1 MMVYGNINYIRKE
14 VYSMS
19 IERMV
24 YTGTSYFG
32 EYARKEIITEIKKR
46 KFNKALVVTDA
57 MLVKCGVAEKIENVL
72 KDGGISYE
80 IDDEVKPNPTIAN
93 VHTGLD
99 KLKVSGADFI
109 IAVGGGSVIDTAKA
123 IAVIANNPD
132 NYDVVSLEGVD
143 KSKNPP
149 MPIIAVPTTAG
160 TGSETTMDYVI
171 TNTEQKR
178 KMACMDSM
186 VVPVVAILDTDIMA
200 SLPLKMTAAT
210 AMDALTHAVE
220 SYLSKGAF
228 DFSEMLSLKA
238 VSLISANFLKVI
250 KNLNDL
256 EARKALA
263 MAQYMAGMSFTNVGL
278 GIVHSMAH
286 PLSAFY
292 DVPHGVAN
300 ALILPYVLKFNSVT
314 CEDKMVTLAKT
325 FDPEFDERYGSE
337 AATERCIEL
346 INTFNSIA
354 GLPHKLKEINVKVED
369 IDALAREALNDAA
382 TPDNR
387 REVNIE
393 EFKKLYKTMYEQ
405 DWWLYGV

>member
-99 KLKVSGADFI
+99 KLKASGADFI

-171 TNTEQKR
+171 TNTEQKH

-300 ALILPYVLKFNSVT
+300 ALILPYVLKFNSVA
-314 CEDKMVTLAKT
+314 CEDKMVTLAKA

-346 INTFNSIA
+346 INTFNSVA
-354 GLPHKLKEINVKVED
+354 GLPHKLKDINVNEED

-382 TPDNR
+382 TPDNK
-387 REVNIE
+387 REVDIE
-393 EFKKLYKTMYEQ
+393 DFKKLYKTMYE
-405 DWWLYGV
+405 

>member
-300 ALILPYVLKFNSVT
+300 ALILPYVLKFNSVA

-393 EFKKLYKTMYEQ
+393 EFKKLYKTMYE
-405 DWWLYGV
+405 

>member
-1 MMVYGNINYIRKE
+1 
-14 VYSMS
+14 MS

-369 IDALAREALNDAA
+369 VDALAREALNDAA

-393 EFKKLYKTMYEQ
+393 EFKKLYKTMYE
-405 DWWLYGV
+405 

>member
-1 MMVYGNINYIRKE
+1 MMVYGNINYIRKK

-393 EFKKLYKTMYEQ
+393 EFKKLYKTMYE
-405 DWWLYGV
+405 

>member
-1 MMVYGNINYIRKE
+1 
-14 VYSMS
+14 MS

-24 YTGTSYFG
+24 YTGTTYFG

-46 KFNKALVVTDA
+46 KYNKALLVTDA
-57 MLVKCGVAEKIENVL
+57 MLVQCGVAEKIENVL

-80 IDDEVKPNPTIAN
+80 IDDEVKPNPTIDN

-99 KLKVSGADFI
+99 KLKASGADFI
-109 IAVGGGSVIDTAKA
+109 IAIGGGSVIDTAKA
-123 IAVIANNPD
+123 VAVIANNPD

-300 ALILPYVLKFNSVT
+300 ALILPYVLKFNSVA
-314 CEDKMVTLAKT
+314 CEDKMITLAKA

-337 AATERCIEL
+337 AATERCVEL
-346 INTFNSIA
+346 INTFNSVA
-354 GLPHKLKEINVKVED
+354 GLPHKLKEINVNKED

-382 TPDNR
+382 TPDNK

-393 EFKKLYKTMYEQ
+393 DFKKLYKTMYE
-405 DWWLYGV
+405 

>member
-99 KLKVSGADFI
+99 KLKASGADFI

-300 ALILPYVLKFNSVT
+300 ALILPYVLKFNSVA
-314 CEDKMVTLAKT
+314 CEDKMVTLAKA

-346 INTFNSIA
+346 INTFNSVA
-354 GLPHKLKEINVKVED
+354 GLPHKLKDINVNEED

-382 TPDNR
+382 TPDNK
-387 REVNIE
+387 REVDIE
-393 EFKKLYKTMYEQ
+393 DFKKLYKTMYE
-405 DWWLYGV
+405 

>member
-1 MMVYGNINYIRKE
+1 MAILIIFRKE

-24 YTGTSYFG
+24 YTGTTYFG

-46 KFNKALVVTDA
+46 KYNKALLVTDA
-57 MLVKCGVAEKIENVL
+57 MLVQCGVAEKIENVL

-80 IDDEVKPNPTIAN
+80 IDDEVKPNPTIDN

-99 KLKVSGADFI
+99 KLKASGADFI

-123 IAVIANNPD
+123 VAVIANNPD

-300 ALILPYVLKFNSVT
+300 ALILPYVLKFNSVA
-314 CEDKMVTLAKT
+314 CEDKMITLAKA

-337 AATERCIEL
+337 AATERCVEL
-346 INTFNSIA
+346 INTFNSVA
-354 GLPHKLKEINVKVED
+354 GLPHKLKEINVNKED
-369 IDALAREALNDAA
+369 IDALAGEALNDAA

-393 EFKKLYKTMYEQ
+393 DFKKLYKTMYE
-405 DWWLYGV
+405 

>member
-1 MMVYGNINYIRKE
+1 
-14 VYSMS
+14 MS

-24 YTGTSYFG
+24 YTGTTYFG

-46 KFNKALVVTDA
+46 KYNKALVVTDA
-57 MLVKCGVAEKIENVL
+57 MLVQCGVAEKIENVL

-99 KLKVSGADFI
+99 KLKASGADFI

-149 MPIIAVPTTAG
+149 VPIIAVPTTAG

-300 ALILPYVLKFNSVT
+300 ALILPYVVKFNSVA
-314 CEDKMVTLAKT
+314 CEDKMVTLAKA

-346 INTFNSIA
+346 INTFNSVA
-354 GLPHKLKEINVKVED
+354 GLPHKLKDINVNKED

-382 TPDNR
+382 TPDNK
-387 REVNIE
+387 REVDIE
-393 EFKKLYKTMYEQ
+393 DFKKLYKTMYE
-405 DWWLYGV
+405 

>member
-1 MMVYGNINYIRKE
+1 
-14 VYSMS
+14 MS

-99 KLKVSGADFI
+99 KLKASGADFI

-300 ALILPYVLKFNSVT
+300 ALILPYVLKFNSVA
-314 CEDKMVTLAKT
+314 CEDKMITLAKA

-346 INTFNSIA
+346 INTFNSVA
-354 GLPHKLKEINVKVED
+354 GLPHKLKDINVNEED

-382 TPDNR
+382 TPDNK
-387 REVNIE
+387 REVDIE
-393 EFKKLYKTMYEQ
+393 DFKKLYKTMYE
-405 DWWLYGV
+405 

>member
-1 MMVYGNINYIRKE
+1 
-14 VYSMS
+14 
-19 IERMV
+19 
-24 YTGTSYFG
+24 
-32 EYARKEIITEIKKR
+32 
-46 KFNKALVVTDA
+46 

-99 KLKVSGADFI
+99 KLKASGADFI

-300 ALILPYVLKFNSVT
+300 ALILPYVLKFNSVA
-314 CEDKMVTLAKT
+314 CEDKMVTLAKA

-346 INTFNSIA
+346 INTFNSVA
-354 GLPHKLKEINVKVED
+354 GLPHKLKDINVNVED

-382 TPDNR
+382 TPDNK
-387 REVNIE
+387 REVDIE
-393 EFKKLYKTMYEQ
+393 DFKKLYKTMYE
-405 DWWLYGV
+405 

>member
-1 MMVYGNINYIRKE
+1 MAILIIFRKE

-99 KLKVSGADFI
+99 KLKASGADFI

-123 IAVIANNPD
+123 VAVIANNPD

-300 ALILPYVLKFNSVT
+300 ALILPYVLKFNSVA
-314 CEDKMVTLAKT
+314 CEDKMVTLAKA
-325 FDPEFDERYGSE
+325 FDHEFDERYGSE

-346 INTFNSIA
+346 INTFNSVA
-354 GLPHKLKEINVKVED
+354 GLPHKLKDINVNEED

-382 TPDNR
+382 TPDNK
-387 REVNIE
+387 REVDIE
-393 EFKKLYKTMYEQ
+393 DFKKLYKTMYE
-405 DWWLYGV
+405 

>member
-369 IDALAREALNDAA
+369 VDALAREALNDAA

-393 EFKKLYKTMYEQ
+393 EFKKLYKTMYE
-405 DWWLYGV
+405 

>member
-1 MMVYGNINYIRKE
+1 
-14 VYSMS
+14 
-19 IERMV
+19 
-24 YTGTSYFG
+24 
-32 EYARKEIITEIKKR
+32 
-46 KFNKALVVTDA
+46 
-57 MLVKCGVAEKIENVL
+57 
-72 KDGGISYE
+72 
-80 IDDEVKPNPTIAN
+80 
-93 VHTGLD
+93 
-99 KLKVSGADFI
+99 
-109 IAVGGGSVIDTAKA
+109 
-123 IAVIANNPD
+123 
-132 NYDVVSLEGVD
+132 
-143 KSKNPP
+143 

-300 ALILPYVLKFNSVT
+300 ALILPYVLKFNSVA
-314 CEDKMVTLAKT
+314 CEDKMVTLAKA

-346 INTFNSIA
+346 INTFNSVA
-354 GLPHKLKEINVKVED
+354 GLPHKLKDINVNVED

-382 TPDNR
+382 TPDNK
-387 REVNIE
+387 REVDIE
-393 EFKKLYKTMYEQ
+393 DFKKLYKTMYE
-405 DWWLYGV
+405 

>member
-1 MMVYGNINYIRKE
+1 MANRIMLNE
-14 VYSMS
+14 
-19 IERMV
+19 
-24 YTGTSYFG
+24 TSYHG
-32 EYARKEIITEIKKR
+32 SGAIQEIATEAKAHGFK
-46 KFNKALVVTDA
+46 KALVCSDPDLIKFGVTAKVTDI
-57 MLVKCGVAEKIENVL
+57 LDKNGLE
-72 KDGGISYE
+72 YE
-80 IDDEVKPNPTIAN
+80 LYSEIKPNPTIDN
-93 VHTGLD
+93 VKHGVETF
-99 KLKVSGADFI
+99 KKSGADYL
-109 IAVGGGSVIDTAKA
+109 IAIGGGSSMDTSKA
-123 IAVIANNPD
+123 IGIIIANPEFE
-132 NYDVVSLEGVD
+132 DVRSLEGVAPT
-143 KSKNPP
+143 KKPCV
-149 MPIIAVPTTAG
+149 PIIAVPTTAG

-171 TNTEQKR
+171 TNTGQKR

-393 EFKKLYKTMYEQ
+393 EFKKLYKTMYE
-405 DWWLYGV
+405 

>member
-1 MMVYGNINYIRKE
+1 
-14 VYSMS
+14 MS

-24 YTGTSYFG
+24 YTGTTYFG

-46 KFNKALVVTDA
+46 KYNKALVVTDA
-57 MLVKCGVAEKIENVL
+57 MLVQCGVAEKIENVL

-99 KLKVSGADFI
+99 KLKASGADFI

-123 IAVIANNPD
+123 VAVIANNPD

-300 ALILPYVLKFNSVT
+300 ALILPYVVKFNSVA
-314 CEDKMVTLAKT
+314 CEDKMVTLAKA

-346 INTFNSIA
+346 INTFNSVA
-354 GLPHKLKEINVKVED
+354 GLPHKLKDINVNKED

-382 TPDNR
+382 TPDNK
-387 REVNIE
+387 REVDIE
-393 EFKKLYKTMYEQ
+393 DFKKLYKTMYE
-405 DWWLYGV
+405 

>member
-1 MMVYGNINYIRKE
+1 
-14 VYSMS
+14 MS

-354 GLPHKLKEINVKVED
+354 GLPHKLKELNVKVED

-393 EFKKLYKTMYEQ
+393 EFKKLYKTMYE
-405 DWWLYGV
+405 

>member
-1 MMVYGNINYIRKE
+1 
-14 VYSMS
+14 MS

-99 KLKVSGADFI
+99 KLKASGADFI

-171 TNTEQKR
+171 TNTEQKH

-300 ALILPYVLKFNSVT
+300 ALILPYVLKFNSVA
-314 CEDKMVTLAKT
+314 CEDKMITLAKA

-337 AATERCIEL
+337 AATERCVEL
-346 INTFNSIA
+346 INTFNSVA
-354 GLPHKLKEINVKVED
+354 GLPHKLKEINVNKED
-369 IDALAREALNDAA
+369 IDALAGEALNDAA

-393 EFKKLYKTMYEQ
+393 DFKKLYKTMYE
-405 DWWLYGV
+405 

>member
-1 MMVYGNINYIRKE
+1 
-14 VYSMS
+14 MS

-300 ALILPYVLKFNSVT
+300 ALILPYVLKFNLVT

-393 EFKKLYKTMYEQ
+393 EFKKLYKTMYE
-405 DWWLYGV
+405 

>member
-1 MMVYGNINYIRKE
+1 MAILIIFRKE

-24 YTGTSYFG
+24 YTGTTYFG

-46 KFNKALVVTDA
+46 KYNKALLVTDA
-57 MLVKCGVAEKIENVL
+57 MLVQCGVAEKIENVL

-80 IDDEVKPNPTIAN
+80 IDDEIKPNPTIDN

-99 KLKVSGADFI
+99 KLKASGADFI

-123 IAVIANNPD
+123 VAVIANNPD

-300 ALILPYVLKFNSVT
+300 ALILPYVLKFNSVA
-314 CEDKMVTLAKT
+314 CEDKMITLAKA

-337 AATERCIEL
+337 AATERCVEL
-346 INTFNSIA
+346 INTFNSVA
-354 GLPHKLKEINVKVED
+354 GLPHKLKEINVYVED
-369 IDALAREALNDAA
+369 IDALAGEALNDAA

-393 EFKKLYKTMYEQ
+393 DFKKLYKTMYE
-405 DWWLYGV
+405 

>member
-1 MMVYGNINYIRKE
+1 
-14 VYSMS
+14 MS

-171 TNTEQKR
+171 TNTGQKR

-263 MAQYMAGMSFTNVGL
+263 MAQYIAGMSFTNVGL

-393 EFKKLYKTMYEQ
+393 EFKKLYKTMYE
-405 DWWLYGV
+405 

>member
-1 MMVYGNINYIRKE
+1 
-14 VYSMS
+14 MS

-24 YTGTSYFG
+24 YTGTTYFG

-46 KFNKALVVTDA
+46 KYNKALLVTDA
-57 MLVKCGVAEKIENVL
+57 MLVQCGVAEKIENVL

-80 IDDEVKPNPTIAN
+80 IDDEVKPNPTIDN

-99 KLKVSGADFI
+99 KLKASGADFI

-123 IAVIANNPD
+123 VAVIANNPD

-256 EARKALA
+256 DARKALA

-300 ALILPYVLKFNSVT
+300 ALILPYVLKFNSVA
-314 CEDKMVTLAKT
+314 CEDKMITLAKA

-337 AATERCIEL
+337 AATERCVEL
-346 INTFNSIA
+346 INTFNSVA
-354 GLPHKLKEINVKVED
+354 GLPHKLKEINVNKED

-393 EFKKLYKTMYEQ
+393 DFKKLYKTMYE
-405 DWWLYGV
+405 

>member
-1 MMVYGNINYIRKE
+1 
-14 VYSMS
+14 MS

-57 MLVKCGVAEKIENVL
+57 MLVKCGVAEKIETVL

-99 KLKVSGADFI
+99 KLKASGADFI

-393 EFKKLYKTMYEQ
+393 EFKKLYKTMYE
-405 DWWLYGV
+405 

>member
-1 MMVYGNINYIRKE
+1 
-14 VYSMS
+14 MS

-99 KLKVSGADFI
+99 KLKASGADFI

-300 ALILPYVLKFNSVT
+300 ALILPYVLKFNSVA
-314 CEDKMVTLAKT
+314 CEDKMVTLAKA

-346 INTFNSIA
+346 INTFNSVA
-354 GLPHKLKEINVKVED
+354 GLPHKLKDINVIVED

-382 TPDNR
+382 TPDNK
-387 REVNIE
+387 REVDIE
-393 EFKKLYKTMYEQ
+393 DFKKLYKTMYE
-405 DWWLYGV
+405 

>member
-1 MMVYGNINYIRKE
+1 
-14 VYSMS
+14 MS

-99 KLKVSGADFI
+99 KLKASGADFI

-123 IAVIANNPD
+123 VAVIANNPD

-263 MAQYMAGMSFTNVGL
+263 MAQYIAGMSFTNVGL

-300 ALILPYVLKFNSVT
+300 ALILPYVLKFNSVA
-314 CEDKMVTLAKT
+314 CEDKMITLAKA

-346 INTFNSIA
+346 INTFNSVA
-354 GLPHKLKEINVKVED
+354 GLPHKLKDINVNEED

-382 TPDNR
+382 TPDNK
-387 REVNIE
+387 REVDIE
-393 EFKKLYKTMYEQ
+393 DFKKLYKTMYE
-405 DWWLYGV
+405 

>member
-1 MMVYGNINYIRKE
+1 
-14 VYSMS
+14 MS

-99 KLKVSGADFI
+99 KLKASGADFI

-300 ALILPYVLKFNSVT
+300 ALILPYVLKFNSVA
-314 CEDKMVTLAKT
+314 CEDKMVTLAKA

-346 INTFNSIA
+346 INTFNSVA
-354 GLPHKLKEINVKVED
+354 GLPHKLKDINVNEED

-382 TPDNR
+382 TPDNK
-387 REVNIE
+387 REVDIE
-393 EFKKLYKTMYEQ
+393 DFKKLYKTMYE
-405 DWWLYGV
+405 

>member
-1 MMVYGNINYIRKE
+1 
-14 VYSMS
+14 MS

-24 YTGTSYFG
+24 YTGTTYFG

-46 KFNKALVVTDA
+46 KYNKALVVTDA
-57 MLVKCGVAEKIENVL
+57 MLVQCGVAEKIENVL

-80 IDDEVKPNPTIAN
+80 IDDEVKPNPTIDN

-99 KLKVSGADFI
+99 KLKASGADFI

-123 IAVIANNPD
+123 VAVIANNPD

-256 EARKALA
+256 DARKALA

-300 ALILPYVLKFNSVT
+300 ALILPYVLKFNSVA
-314 CEDKMVTLAKT
+314 CEDKMITLAKA

-337 AATERCIEL
+337 AATERCVEL
-346 INTFNSIA
+346 INTFNSVA
-354 GLPHKLKEINVKVED
+354 GLPHKLKEINVNKED
-369 IDALAREALNDAA
+369 IDALAGEALNDAA

-387 REVNIE
+387 REVSIE
-393 EFKKLYKTMYEQ
+393 DFKKLYKTMYE
-405 DWWLYGV
+405 

>member
-1 MMVYGNINYIRKE
+1 
-14 VYSMS
+14 
-19 IERMV
+19 
-24 YTGTSYFG
+24 
-32 EYARKEIITEIKKR
+32 
-46 KFNKALVVTDA
+46 
-57 MLVKCGVAEKIENVL
+57 
-72 KDGGISYE
+72 
-80 IDDEVKPNPTIAN
+80 
-93 VHTGLD
+93 
-99 KLKVSGADFI
+99 
-109 IAVGGGSVIDTAKA
+109 
-123 IAVIANNPD
+123 
-132 NYDVVSLEGVD
+132 
-143 KSKNPP
+143 
-149 MPIIAVPTTAG
+149 
-160 TGSETTMDYVI
+160 
-171 TNTEQKR
+171 
-178 KMACMDSM
+178 
-186 VVPVVAILDTDIMA
+186 
-200 SLPLKMTAAT
+200 
-210 AMDALTHAVE
+210 
-220 SYLSKGAF
+220 
-228 DFSEMLSLKA
+228 
-238 VSLISANFLKVI
+238 
-250 KNLNDL
+250 
-256 EARKALA
+256 

-393 EFKKLYKTMYEQ
+393 EFKSYTKLCMNRIGGYMEYKKTYINGCWVDGNSDKELKAVNPSNGEVIAVVKENNLDDVKSAVASAKMLFMLQER
-405 DWWLYGV
+405 GEI

>member
-1 MMVYGNINYIRKE
+1 MAILIIFRKE

-24 YTGTSYFG
+24 YTGTTYFG

-46 KFNKALVVTDA
+46 KYNKALVVTDA
-57 MLVKCGVAEKIENVL
+57 MLVQCGVAEKIENVL

-80 IDDEVKPNPTIAN
+80 IDDEVKPNPTIDN

-99 KLKVSGADFI
+99 KLKASGADFI

-123 IAVIANNPD
+123 VAVIANNPD

-256 EARKALA
+256 DARKALA

-300 ALILPYVLKFNSVT
+300 ALILPYVLKFNSVA
-314 CEDKMVTLAKT
+314 CEDKMITLAKA

-337 AATERCIEL
+337 AATERCVEL
-346 INTFNSIA
+346 INTFNSVA
-354 GLPHKLKEINVKVED
+354 GLPYKLKEINVNVED

-393 EFKKLYKTMYEQ
+393 DFKKLYKTMYE
-405 DWWLYGV
+405 